1 MAFVIQ
7 EKELKHMNI
16 GIIYFSNTGNTLS
29 VLETL
34 KKALEASG
42 NQVSI
47 ERIEVSPDNPQAE
60 SVRLVKAPAIT
71 GYDLLVFASPVHGF
85 QPSKAMAAF
94 LNQLTDLSGRK
105 VVCLVTHFFP
115 FAWMGGKP
123 SVKSMKSLCESKG
136 GEVLLTGIIDWK
148 SRKRNQEIKQLT
160 DAVLGL
166 V

>member
-1 MAFVIQ
+1 ML
-7 EKELKHMNI
+7 EKELTHMNI
-16 GIIYFSNTGNTLS
+16 GIIYYSNTGNTLS
-29 VLETL
+29 VSETL

-94 LNQLTDLSGRK
+94 LSQLTDLSGRK
-105 VVCLVTHFFP
+105 VICFVTHFFP

-123 SVKSMKSLCESKG
+123 SVNNMKSVCERKG
-136 GEVLLTGIIDWK
+136 AEVLLTGIIDWK
-148 SRKRNQEIKQLT
+148 SRKRNLEIKKLT